1 MTDGSSARDQDVTP
15 FSEILERLRAATGVK
30 SAALVDAEGET
41 VDYSGRGDPF
51 DIRILAAEWRLVL
64 QHLKETKILGGS
76 YEFVV
81 RAREKSFLVEALPE
95 GYALVLELARRS
107 TGVSDRA
114 LAEARKRLLAEAG
127 FPGEDD
133 PRGNWS
139 HVLVEEEPGQSRRPL
154 RMETDD
160 EALQEVTVLGRIPSA
175 RLLNER
181 SFRVR
186 LSSGRE
192 CTLVREPLGHWYR
205 EEEAWSPQSRVR

>member
-1 MTDGSSARDQDVTP
+1 MTNGSSARDQNVTP
-15 FSEILERLRAATGVK
+15 FSEILERLRAAAGAK

-64 QHLKETKILGGS
+64 QHLTDAKILGQS
-76 YEFVV
+76 YELIV

-127 FPGEDD
+127 FPSEKD

-139 HVLVEEEPGQSRRPL
+139 QVLVEEEPGHSRRPL
-154 RMETDD
+154 RMET
-160 EALQEVTVLGRIPSA
+160 EKEELQEVTVLGRIPTPD
-175 RLLNER
+175 LLQER

-186 LSSGRE
+186 LGNGQE
-192 CTLVREPLGHWYR
+192 CTLVREPLGKWYR
-205 EEEAWSPQSRVR
+205 EEEAWSPLSRVR

>member
-1 MTDGSSARDQDVTP
+1 MTNGSSARDQDVTP
-15 FSEILERLRAATGVK
+15 FSEILERLRTVAGAK

-41 VDYSGRGDPF
+41 VDYSGKGDPF

-64 QHLKETKILGGS
+64 QHLKETKVLGTS
-76 YEFVV
+76 YELIV
-81 RAREKSFLVEALPE
+81 RAREKSFLIEALPE

-127 FPGEDD
+127 FPGEED

-139 HVLVEEEPGQSRRPL
+139 HVLVEEEPGHSKRPL
-154 RMETDD
+154 RMET
-160 EALQEVTVLGRIPSA
+160 EKEELQEVTILGRISSQNPQ
-175 RLLNER
+175 NER

-186 LSSGRE
+186 LSGGRE

-205 EEEAWSPQSRVR
+205 EEEDWSPHSRVR

>member
-1 MTDGSSARDQDVTP
+1 MSDGASARDQDVTP
-15 FSEILERLRAATGVK
+15 FSEILERLRVAAGAR

-51 DIRILAAEWRLVL
+51 NIRILAAEWRIVL
-64 QHLKETKILGGS
+64 ERLKETKILGSS

-95 GYALVLELARRS
+95 GYALVVELARRS

-114 LAEARKRLLAEAG
+114 LAEARRLLLAEAG
-127 FPGEDD
+127 FPSEED

-139 HVLVEEEPGQSRRPL
+139 HVLVEEEPGHSHRPL
-154 RMETDD
+154 RMETK
-160 EALQEVTVLGRIPSA
+160 EEELQEVTILGRVPSSES
-175 RLLNER
+175 LSER

-192 CTLVREPLGHWYR
+192 CTLVREPLGNWYR
-205 EEEAWSPQSRVR
+205 EEEDWSPHSRVR

>member
-1 MTDGSSARDQDVTP
+1 MSDGASARDQDATP
-15 FSEILERLRAATGVK
+15 FSVILERLRVAAGAR

-51 DIRILAAEWRLVL
+51 DIRILAAEWRIVL
-64 QHLKETKILGGS
+64 ERLKETKILGAS

-95 GYALVLELARRS
+95 GYALVVELARRS

-114 LAEARKRLLAEAG
+114 LAEARRLLLAEAG
-127 FPGEDD
+127 FPSEED

-139 HVLVEEEPGQSRRPL
+139 HVLVEEESGHSHRPL
-154 RMETDD
+154 RMETA
-160 EALQEVTVLGRIPSA
+160 EEQLQEVTILGRVPSSEA
-175 RLLNER
+175 LSER

-186 LSSGRE
+186 LSNGRE
-192 CTLVREPLGHWYR
+192 CTLVREPLGNWYR
-205 EEEAWSPQSRVR
+205 EEEDWSPHSRVR

>member
-1 MTDGSSARDQDVTP
+1 VTNGSTARDQDTTP
-15 FSEILERLRAATGVK
+15 FSEILERLRAAAGAR

-41 VDYSGRGDPF
+41 VDYSGRGAPF

-64 QHLKETKILGGS
+64 QHLKETKVLGAS

-95 GYALVLELARRS
+95 GYALVVELARRS

-114 LAEARKRLLAEAG
+114 LAEARKGLLAEAG
-127 FPGEDD
+127 FPVEED

-139 HVLVEEEPGQSRRPL
+139 HVLVEEEPGNSRRPL
-154 RMETDD
+154 RVETEDAD
-160 EALQEVTVLGRIPSA
+160 LQEVTVLGRIPGPDFV
-175 RLLNER
+175 NER

-205 EEEAWSPQSRVR
+205 EEEDWSLHSRVR